1 MKIIISPAKTMAQ
14 PDAGTP
20 GLDYE
25 TDCPAFQQEAERLI
39 RSLEGMQVESLKA
52 LFKTS
57 DAIARKTREQI
68 LRFKEARPLPALMAF
83 KGTVFKA
90 LAPNEFDREE
100 LMFAR
105 ENLIIL
111 SALYGVLR
119 PFDGIVPHRL
129 DMNTP
134 LKHDGKNNLRAFWK
148 TPVTQWFERL
158 LGEDEPI
165 LNLASIEYER
175 LLTKGPLKNRVF
187 SLEFLERKDG
197 KLKSI
202 GAHSKQARGLFLKE
216 IVRTRPTE
224 PMAIQ
229 SFEIAGYRFRE
240 DLSSP
245 NRWVFVL

>member
-14 PDAGTP
+14 PDTGNP
-20 GLDYE
+20 VFDFE
-25 TDCPAFQQEAERLI
+25 VDRPVFHQEAERLI
-39 RSLEGMQVESLKA
+39 RSLKDIPPENLKA

-57 DAIARKTREQI
+57 DAIVTKTREQI
-68 LRFKEARPLPALMAF
+68 FRFKEAQPMPALLAF

-90 LAPNEFDREE
+90 LDPNGFGREE
-100 LMFAR
+100 LMFAQ

-111 SALYGVLR
+111 SALYGALR

-134 LKHDGKNNLRAFWK
+134 LKHDGKTSLGVFWK
-148 TPVTQWFERL
+148 KPVTQWFENL

-165 LNLASIEYER
+165 LSLASREYDR
-175 LLTKGPLKNRVF
+175 LLTTGPLKDRVITLDF
-187 SLEFLERKDG
+187 FEQKEG
-197 KLKSI
+197 GLKTVPVR
-202 GAHSKQARGLFLKE
+202 SKQARGLFLRE
-216 IVRTRPTE
+216 IIRTMPQD

-229 SFEIAGYRFRE
+229 SFGIGGYKFRK
-240 DLSSP
+240 DLSDP